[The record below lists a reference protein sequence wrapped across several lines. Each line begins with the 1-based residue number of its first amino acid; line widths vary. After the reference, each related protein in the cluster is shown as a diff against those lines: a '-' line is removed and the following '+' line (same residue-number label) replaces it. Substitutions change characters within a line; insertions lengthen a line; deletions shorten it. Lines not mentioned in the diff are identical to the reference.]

1 MDEGMGKEGGSKE
14 IPKELQVPP
23 PAVLKSVLHTGKWG
37 SERAVDKAQIK
48 ENGTQSASI
57 PTVNV

>member
-1 MDEGMGKEGGSKE
+1 MGKEGGSKE
-14 IPKELQVPP
+14 IPKELQVLP

>member
-1 MDEGMGKEGGSKE
+1 MGKEVESEE
-14 IPKELQVPP
+14 IPNELQATP

-37 SERAVDKAQIK
+37 SEGAVDKAQIK

-57 PTVNV
+57 STVNV

>member
-1 MDEGMGKEGGSKE
+1 MEKEEGSEE

-23 PAVLKSVLHTGKWG
+23 PAVLKSSLHTGKWG
-37 SERAVDKAQIK
+37 SEGAQRK